1 MTPLRVNSAS
11 DTSGSPFEALSAADR
26 EVLDQAT
33 FRRMITIERKR
44 TERSKE
50 PFLLMLLEAGNQ
62 QASDNSGSPLDN
74 MASALLASSRETD
87 IVGWYK
93 DRTHG
98 RRDVYRARG
107 Q

>member
-11 DTSGSPFEALSAADR
+11 DTSGSPFEASSAADR

-50 PFLLMLLEAGNQ
+50 PFLLMLLEAGISKTPITTDLLSTNGFFPAGIQ
-62 QASDNSGSPLDN
+62 QGNRYRRLVQRAD
-74 MASALLASSRETD
+74 
-87 IVGWYK
+87 
-93 DRTHG
+93 HG
-98 RRDVYRARG
+98 RA
-107 Q
+107 